1 VRSRAFRLVYAILC
15 TVLAAGCLWLVVDEW
30 LLRRRTSAIVVFAAF
45 CLLFLS
51 TGVSSFRRWRAT
63 AWLAG
68 ASGSLL
74 ILYALSVVTMGWED
88 VGGARGALPLA
99 IPTAIAGAWSILVA
113 ISTRLESGN
122 AV

>member
-1 VRSRAFRLVYAILC
+1 MRGRVVRLVYAVLC
-15 TVLAAGCLWLVVDEW
+15 GGLAAGCLWLVFDEW
-30 LLRRRTSAIVVFAAF
+30 RVWRRTPAVAVFSAL
-45 CLLFLS
+45 CLLFLA
-51 TGVSSFRRWRAT
+51 TGIAAFRRWRAT

-68 ASGSLL
+68 VSGLLL

-99 IPTAIAGAWSILVA
+99 VPTAIAGAWSIWVA
-113 ISTRLESGN
+113 IKTRLESGE